1 MQSTETRTEVL
12 LLYAVLA
19 IATTPTAA
27 KTSLFKGLLCF
38 HTLLQLSQLAKN
50 VQVGEFFLGTNKV

>member
-27 KTSLFKGLLCF
+27 KTSPFKGLLLFSCLVAIF
-38 HTLLQLSQLAKN
+38 SNSLKIGRRRRR
-50 VQVGEFFLGTNKV
+50 VF

>member
-27 KTSLFKGLLCF
+27 KTSLF
-38 HTLLQLSQLAKN
+38 
-50 VQVGEFFLGTNKV
+50 